1 MPGLRNVFGGG
12 RLPDSNGSET
22 YPSVSAGV
30 GDDRRQY
37 IWKPLDR
44 FVHLYISQRIC
55 FVGFCVP
62 TIRRLPRHRH
72 KSRNRRIS

>member
-44 FVHLYISQRIC
+44 FVHLYVS
-55 FVGFCVP
+55 
-62 TIRRLPRHRH
+62 
-72 KSRNRRIS
+72 